1 MTTAWPVPQD
11 GRVMIRIR
19 RSALPPGLFA
29 RAEAQGRST
38 VIYLLPGLPAADR
51 RAALLRLRRNGRLG
65 YGPALPAAGLAVAVL
80 LDRVAALGRAGAAPR
95 RAHPFWML
103 PAAVIAVTVMLAA
116 VITASR

>member
-1 MTTAWPVPQD
+1 
-11 GRVMIRIR
+11 MIRIR

-65 YGPALPAAGLAVAVL
+65 YGPALP
-80 LDRVAALGRAGAAPR
+80 P
-95 RAHPFWML
+95 P
-103 PAAVIAVTVMLAA
+103 
-116 VITASR
+116 ASRSRSCSTGSRRSAGPARRHCGHTRSGCFRPPSSP